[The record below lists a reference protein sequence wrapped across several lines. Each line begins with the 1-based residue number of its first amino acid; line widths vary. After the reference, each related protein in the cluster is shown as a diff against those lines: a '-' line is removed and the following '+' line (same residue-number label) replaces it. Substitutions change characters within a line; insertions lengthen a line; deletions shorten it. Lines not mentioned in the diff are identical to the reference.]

1 MRISREYVI
10 VKNRLSGKNNEDIK
24 KYMTIEN
31 YKDKFKNMKILKNII
46 YTAAAALIFAAA
58 FALTGIG
65 ADEAHADQLTPTFSS
80 TDGSDCAN
88 ISDNSYSTTEYFN
101 AGTEITISDEAGI
114 DSLYI
119 LWEYYPSEWTLRVNG
134 TDYTYGKDGY
144 QHEFV
149 ELPSEAKGATSVT
162 VVIGSERTTIA
173 DIYAFSSGDL
183 PSFVQKWEA
192 SYEQADALFISTHAD
207 DEVLF
212 FGGLIATLIDRGDVR
227 VQVAYFT
234 DLSLTEPI
242 RTHEILNGLWAMGVT
257 HYPQLGEFEDI
268 YSESYDQ
275 AAQQYDKDSSLEYMV
290 RTIRRFKPQVVVGQ
304 DFENGEYGHGGH
316 MWSADMIAKALK
328 ITNDATQYPESAEK
342 YGTWDVPKTYF
353 HLYSEG
359 QITLDLRQPLASF
372 GGRTAYQVAADAY
385 LEHQSQ
391 QWCWF
396 YVSDGYLADGSVDT
410 EHPEINCAK
419 FGLYRSLV
427 GADTGN
433 DVMEHITLYD
443 DQEKQAQAEALVAQ
457 AQEETS
463 TAADSAD
470 PSNDANAATATE
482 TASAD
487 SVVDTNSSKTT
498 VSGGKNTT
506 ALTIF
511 IILAVI
517 VAAMIIGLVISSF
530 SRSKIRDM
538 DRQINKGKTPKMPYQ
553 RSRSAYEPAPS
564 RGTQMRNPQRDDR
577 QSRAVQPGQP
587 QVRPTGTGVR
597 SGGDRSGYGSAQSRS
612 SQVRGYDSRR
622 SSDGYPSGNLQQG
635 RGNYNTASGLRNS
648 YGDRGTYGYRDGRTA
663 GQRDNS
669 YRGIRDAQSRG
680 SYMPTDRSSYT
691 SRTSNA
697 TYDRNRR

>member
-1 MRISREYVI
+1 
-10 VKNRLSGKNNEDIK
+10 
-24 KYMTIEN
+24 MTTEIQ
-31 YKDKFKNMKILKNII
+31 KNIQNSRIIKYSKHII
-46 YTAAAALIFAAA
+46 YAAAATLIFTVL
-58 FALTGIG
+58 FALAGIG
-65 ADEAHADQLTPTFSS
+65 AEEAHADQLTPTFSS

-162 VVIGSERTTIA
+162 VVIGSEQTTIA
-173 DIYAFSSGDL
+173 DIYAFSSGEL

-192 SYEQADALFISTHAD
+192 SYDEADVLFVSTHAD

-212 FGGLIATLIDRGDVR
+212 FGGLIATLINRGDVR

-304 DFENGEYGHGGH
+304 DLENGEYGHGGH

-353 HLYSEG
+353 HLYSDG
-359 QITLDLRQPLASF
+359 QITLDLRQPLAAF

-443 DQEKQAQAEALVAQ
+443 EQEKQAQAEALAAQ

-463 TAADSAD
+463 AEAADGTDVSA
-470 PSNDANAATATE
+470 DANASAGTE

-487 SVVDTNSSKTT
+487 SVIDTNSSKTT

-517 VAAMIIGLVISSF
+517 VAAIIIGLVLSSL
-530 SRSKIRDM
+530 SRAKIKDM
-538 DRQINKGKTPKMPYQ
+538 DRQINKGKTPKIPYQ
-553 RSRSAYEPAPS
+553 RSRSAYEPAPTRS
-564 RGTQMRNPQRDDR
+564 MQPRNPQADGRR
-577 QSRAVQPGQP
+577 
-587 QVRPTGTGVR
+587 
-597 SGGDRSGYGSAQSRS
+597 SRS
-612 SQVRGYDSRR
+612 SQAGGYDRRR
-622 SSDGYPSGNLQQG
+622 SSDGYTSGGLQSGRFPQRDSRTGAMSGRYNSAQQG
-635 RGNYNTASGLRNS
+635 RNS
-648 YGDRGTYGYRDGRTA
+648 YGSASGARNGYSTRGTAGYRGA
-663 GQRDNS
+663 GAYDQRDSS

-680 SYMPTDRSSYT
+680 SYTPTDRSSYS

-697 TYDRNRR
+697 TYGRDRR

>member
-1 MRISREYVI
+1 MI
-10 VKNRLSGKNNEDIK
+10 
-24 KYMTIEN
+24 IEN
-31 YKDKFKNMKILKNII
+31 NKIIRKSENMKNSKNTF
-46 YTAAAALIFAAA
+46 YTLAAAAL
-58 FALTGIG
+58 LTVLFMAVGIG
-65 ADEAHADQLTPTFSS
+65 ANEAHADQLTPAFSS
-80 TDGSDCAN
+80 TDGSDCAS
-88 ISDNSYSTTEYFN
+88 ISDSNYMTTEYFN

-114 DSLYI
+114 DSLYV

-134 TDYTYGKDGY
+134 TEYTYGKDGY

-162 VVIGSERTTIA
+162 IVIGDEQTTIA
-173 DIYAFSSGDL
+173 DVYAFSAGEL

-192 SYEQADALFISTHAD
+192 SYEEADVLFISTHAD

-212 FGGLIATLIDRGDVR
+212 FGGLIATLINRGDVR

-234 DLSLTEPI
+234 DLSLTEPV

-268 YSESYDQ
+268 YSTSYEE
-275 AAQQYDKDSSLEYMV
+275 AAQQYDQDSSLEYMV

-304 DFENGEYGHGGH
+304 DLENGEYGHGGH

-353 HLYSEG
+353 HLYSDG
-359 QITLDLRQPLASF
+359 QITLDLRQPLSAF
-372 GGRTAYQVAADAY
+372 DGRTAYQVAADAY

-396 YVSDGYLADGSVDT
+396 YVSDGYLEDGSVD
-410 EHPEINCAK
+410 EAHPEINCAK

-433 DVMEHITLYD
+433 DVMENITPYD
-443 DQEKQAQAEALVAQ
+443 EQEKQAQAETLAAEAQ
-457 AQEETS
+457 GTEGTEGTD
-463 TAADSAD
+463 AAVSAE
-470 PSNDANAATATE
+470 ANASDSTDASESANASAETE
-482 TASAD
+482 TVSAD
-487 SVVDTNSSKTT
+487 SVIDTNSSKTT
-498 VSGGKNTT
+498 VSGGQNTT

-517 VAAMIIGLVISSF
+517 VAVIIIGLVLGSLSKA
-530 SRSKIRDM
+530 KIRDM

-553 RSRSAYEPAPS
+553 RSRSGYEPAPS
-564 RGTQMRNPQRDDR
+564 RNM
-577 QSRAVQPGQP
+577 QPGGSSL
-587 QVRPTGTGVR
+587 RDARTGVR
-597 SGGDRSGYGSAQSRS
+597 SAYRPSQPGYNQAGGYDRRGQANSYQTRGSQSSGYGMRSTSGYGQSRT
-612 SQVRGYDSRR
+612 G
-622 SSDGYPSGNLQQG
+622 
-635 RGNYNTASGLRNS
+635 
-648 YGDRGTYGYRDGRTA
+648 
-663 GQRDNS
+663 GQRDSS

-680 SYMPTDRSSYT
+680 SYTSADRSSYS

-697 TYDRNRR
+697 TYGRDRK

>member
-1 MRISREYVI
+1 
-10 VKNRLSGKNNEDIK
+10 
-24 KYMTIEN
+24 MTIEN
-31 YKDKFKNMKILKNII
+31 YKTKSKNMKILKNII
-46 YTAAAALIFAAA
+46 YTTAAALIFAAA
-58 FALTGIG
+58 FALAGIG
-65 ADEAHADQLTPTFSS
+65 AEEAHADQLTPTFSS

-88 ISDNSYSTTEYFN
+88 ISDNSYGTTEYFD
-101 AGTEITISDEAGI
+101 AGTQITISDEAGI

-119 LWEYYPSEWTLRVNG
+119 LWEYFPSEWTLRVNG
-134 TDYTYGKDGY
+134 TDYTYGQDGY

-162 VVIGSERTTIA
+162 IIIGSEKTTIA
-173 DIYAFSSGDL
+173 DVYAFSAGEL
-183 PSFVQKWEA
+183 PSFVQKWEP
-192 SYEQADALFISTHAD
+192 SYEKADALFISTHAD

-212 FGGLIATLIDRGDVR
+212 FGGLIATLVNMGDVR

-242 RTHEILNGLWAMGVT
+242 RTHEILNGLWAMGIT

-268 YSESYDQ
+268 YSESYEE
-275 AAQQYDKDSSLEYMV
+275 AAAQYDKDSSLEYMV
-290 RTIRRFKPQVVVGQ
+290 RTIRRFKPQIVVGQ
-304 DFENGEYGHGGH
+304 DFDNGEYGHGGH
-316 MWSADMIAKALK
+316 MWTADMIAKALK
-328 ITNDATQYPESAEK
+328 ITNDATQYTESAEK

-359 QITLDLRQPLASF
+359 QITLDLRQPLAAF

-396 YVSDGYLADGSVDT
+396 YVSDGYLADGSADI

-433 DVMEHITLYD
+433 DVMEHITPYD
-443 DQEKQAQAEALVAQ
+443 EQEKQAQAEALAAQAQ

-463 TAADSAD
+463 VEAADSAD
-470 PSNDANAATATE
+470 ASGDANVAAGTE

-487 SVVDTNSSKTT
+487 SVIDTNSSKTT

-517 VAAMIIGLVISSF
+517 VAAIIVGLVISSL

-538 DRQINKGKTPKMPYQ
+538 DRQLNKGKTPKMPYQ

-564 RGTQMRNPQRDDR
+564 RNAQPRNTQADGR
-577 QSRAVQPGQP
+577 QSRVIQTGRYNQP
-587 QVRPTGTGVR
+587 
-597 SGGDRSGYGSAQSRS
+597 
-612 SQVRGYDSRR
+612 
-622 SSDGYPSGNLQQG
+622 QQG
-635 RGNYNTASGLRNS
+635 RNSYNTASGMRNS
-648 YGDRGTYGYRDGRTA
+648 YGDRDTSGYRDGRIA
-663 GQRDNS
+663 GQRENS

-680 SYMPTDRSSYT
+680 SYAPTDRSSYN
-691 SRTSNA
+691 SRNSNA
-697 TYDRNRR
+697 TYGRDRR